1 MQNYFPYTS
10 NYSDRVNRLAQLQNQ
25 FNQQYPNYT
34 GFQQQPNNQIIF
46 VQGETGA
53 KAYQIPVN
61 STVLLMS
68 SEANE
73 FFIKTTDQAGFP
85 TIKKYRFS
93 EVTQTTGQAQGQ
105 TNTEQIKTQ
114 NFVTREEFEAL
125 KNEIKQLKELKP
137 NEPDNENAKPKKPD
151 NKRA

>member
-1 MQNYFPYTS
+1 MQNYFPYN
-10 NYSDRVNRLAQLQNQ
+10 NYMDRVNKLVQMQNQ
-25 FNQQYPNYT
+25 LNQNYPNYA
-34 GFQQQPNNQIIF
+34 GQQSNNQIIF

-53 KAYQIPVN
+53 KAYQIPIN

-73 FFIKTTDQAGFP
+73 FFIKSTDQAGFP
-85 TIKKYRFS
+85 TIKKYRFT
-93 EVTQTTGQAQGQ
+93 EVTQTKT
-105 TNTEQIKTQ
+105 TEQEQQVKTQ

-125 KNEIKQLKELKP
+125 KNEIKQLKEPK
-137 NEPDNENAKPKKPD
+137 NEPDNENVKPKKPD

>member
-1 MQNYFPYTS
+1 MQNYYMP
-10 NYSDRVNRLAQLQNQ
+10 NNLDRINRLAQLQNQ

>member
-1 MQNYFPYTS
+1 MQNYFPYN
-10 NYSDRVNRLAQLQNQ
+10 NYMDRVNKLVQMQNQ
-25 FNQQYPNYT
+25 LNQNYPNYA
-34 GFQQQPNNQIIF
+34 GQQSNNQIIF

-53 KAYQIPVN
+53 KAYQIPIN

-73 FFIKTTDQAGFP
+73 FFIKSTDQAGFP
-85 TIKKYRFS
+85 TIKKYKFT
-93 EVTQTTGQAQGQ
+93 EVTQAAGQSAQQ
-105 TNTEQIKTQ
+105 QQVKTQ

-125 KNEIKQLKELKP
+125 KNEIKQLKEPK
-137 NEPDNENAKPKKPD
+137 NEPDNENVKPKKPD

>member
-1 MQNYFPYTS
+1 MQNYFPYN
-10 NYSDRVNRLAQLQNQ
+10 NYMDRVNKLVQMQNQ
-25 FNQQYPNYT
+25 LNQNYPNYA
-34 GFQQQPNNQIIF
+34 GQQSNNQIIF

-53 KAYQIPVN
+53 KAYQIPIN

-73 FFIKTTDQAGFP
+73 FFIKSTDQAGFP
-85 TIKKYRFS
+85 TIKKYRFT
-93 EVTQTTGQAQGQ
+93 EVTQTKT
-105 TNTEQIKTQ
+105 TEQEQQAKTQ

-125 KNEIKQLKELKP
+125 KNEIKQLKEPK
-137 NEPDNENAKPKKPD
+137 NEPDNENVKSKKPD

>member
-1 MQNYFPYTS
+1 MQNYYMP
-10 NYSDRVNRLAQLQNQ
+10 NNLDRINRLAQLQNQ
-25 FNQQYPNYT
+25 FNQQYPNYA

-53 KAYQIPVN
+53 KAYQIPIN

-73 FFIKTTDQAGFP
+73 FFIKSTDQAGFP
-85 TIKKYRFS
+85 TIKKYKFS
-93 EVTQTTGQAQGQ
+93 EVTQTIGQAQGQ
-105 TNTEQIKTQ
+105 TNTEQVKTQ
-114 NFVTREEFEAL
+114 NFVTREEFETL
-125 KNEIKQLKELKP
+125 KNEIKQLKEPK
-137 NEPDNENAKPKKPD
+137 NEPDNENVKPKKPD

>member
-1 MQNYFPYTS
+1 MQNYFPYN
-10 NYSDRVNRLAQLQNQ
+10 NYMDRVNKLVQMQNQ
-25 FNQQYPNYT
+25 LNQNYPNYA
-34 GFQQQPNNQIIF
+34 GQQSNNQIIF

-53 KAYQIPVN
+53 KAYQIPIN

-73 FFIKTTDQAGFP
+73 FFIKSTDQAGFP
-85 TIKKYRFS
+85 TIKKYRFT
-93 EVTQTTGQAQGQ
+93 EVTQTKT
-105 TNTEQIKTQ
+105 TEQEQQVKTQ

-125 KNEIKQLKELKP
+125 KNEIKQLKEPK
-137 NEPDNENAKPKKPD
+137 NESDNENVKSKKPD

>member
-1 MQNYFPYTS
+1 MQNYFPYN
-10 NYSDRVNRLAQLQNQ
+10 NYMDRVNKLVQMQNQ
-25 FNQQYPNYT
+25 LNQNYPNYA
-34 GFQQQPNNQIIF
+34 GQQSNNQIIF

-53 KAYQIPVN
+53 KAYQIPIN

-73 FFIKTTDQAGFP
+73 FFIKSTDQAGFP
-85 TIKKYRFS
+85 TIKKYKFT
-93 EVTQTTGQAQGQ
+93 EVIQAAGQSAQQ
-105 TNTEQIKTQ
+105 QQVKTQ

-125 KNEIKQLKELKP
+125 KNEIKQLKEPK
-137 NEPDNENAKPKKPD
+137 NEPDNENVKSKKPD

>member
-1 MQNYFPYTS
+1 MQNYFPYN
-10 NYSDRVNRLAQLQNQ
+10 NYMDRVNKLVQMQNQ
-25 FNQQYPNYT
+25 LNQNYPNYA
-34 GFQQQPNNQIIF
+34 GQQSNNQIIF

-53 KAYQIPVN
+53 KAYQIPIN

-85 TIKKYRFS
+85 TIKKYRFT
-93 EVTQTTGQAQGQ
+93 EVTQTMT
-105 TNTEQIKTQ
+105 TEKEQQVKIQ

-125 KNEIKQLKELKP
+125 KNEIKQLKEPK
-137 NEPDNENAKPKKPD
+137 NEPDNENVKPKKPD

>member
-1 MQNYFPYTS
+1 MQNYFPYN
-10 NYSDRVNRLAQLQNQ
+10 NYMDRVNKLVQMQNQ
-25 FNQQYPNYT
+25 LNQNYPNYA
-34 GFQQQPNNQIIF
+34 GQQSNNQIIF

-53 KAYQIPVN
+53 KAYQIPIN

-73 FFIKTTDQAGFP
+73 FFIKSTDQAGFP
-85 TIKKYRFS
+85 TIKKYRFT
-93 EVTQTTGQAQGQ
+93 EVTQTKS
-105 TNTEQIKTQ
+105 TEQEQQVKTQ

-125 KNEIKQLKELKP
+125 KNEIKQLKEPK
-137 NEPDNENAKPKKPD
+137 NEPDNENVKPKKPD

>member
-1 MQNYFPYTS
+1 MQNYYMP
-10 NYSDRVNRLAQLQNQ
+10 NNLDRINRLAQLQNQ
-25 FNQQYPNYT
+25 FNQQYPNYA

-53 KAYQIPVN
+53 KAYQIPIN

-73 FFIKTTDQAGFP
+73 FFIKSIDQAGFP
-85 TIKKYRFS
+85 TIKKYKFS
-93 EVTQTTGQAQGQ
+93 EVTQTIGQAQGQ
-105 TNTEQIKTQ
+105 TNTEQVKTQ
-114 NFVTREEFEAL
+114 NFVTREEFETL
-125 KNEIKQLKELKP
+125 KNEIKQLKELKQ
-137 NEPDNENAKPKKPD
+137 NEPDNENAKSKKPD

>member
-1 MQNYFPYTS
+1 MQNYFPYN
-10 NYSDRVNRLAQLQNQ
+10 NYMDRVNKLVQMQNQ
-25 FNQQYPNYT
+25 LNHNYPNYA
-34 GFQQQPNNQIIF
+34 GQQSNNQIIF

-53 KAYQIPVN
+53 KAYQIPIN

-73 FFIKTTDQAGFP
+73 FFIKSTDQAGFP
-85 TIKKYRFS
+85 TIKKYRFT
-93 EVTQTTGQAQGQ
+93 EITQAAEQVEGQAK
-105 TNTEQIKTQ
+105 TEQVKTQ

-125 KNEIKQLKELKP
+125 KNEIKQLKEPK
-137 NEPDNENAKPKKPD
+137 NESDNENVKSKKPD

>member
-1 MQNYFPYTS
+1 MQNYFPYN
-10 NYSDRVNRLAQLQNQ
+10 NYMDRVNKLVQMQNQ
-25 FNQQYPNYT
+25 LNQNYPNYA
-34 GFQQQPNNQIIF
+34 GQQSNNQIIF

-53 KAYQIPVN
+53 KAYQIPIN

-73 FFIKTTDQAGFP
+73 FFIKSADQAGFP
-85 TIKKYRFS
+85 TIKKYRFT
-93 EVTQTTGQAQGQ
+93 EVTQPKT
-105 TNTEQIKTQ
+105 TEQEQQVKTQ

-125 KNEIKQLKELKP
+125 KNEIKQLKEPK
-137 NEPDNENAKPKKPD
+137 NEPDNENVKPKKPD

>member
-1 MQNYFPYTS
+1 MQNYFPYN
-10 NYSDRVNRLAQLQNQ
+10 NYMDRVNKLVQMQNQ
-25 FNQQYPNYT
+25 LNQNYPNYA
-34 GFQQQPNNQIIF
+34 GQQSNNQIIF

-53 KAYQIPVN
+53 KAYQIPIN

-73 FFIKTTDQAGFP
+73 FFIKSTDQAGFP
-85 TIKKYRFS
+85 TIKKYKFT
-93 EVTQTTGQAQGQ
+93 EVTQTKT
-105 TNTEQIKTQ
+105 TEQQQQVKTQ

-125 KNEIKQLKELKP
+125 KNEIKQLKEPK
-137 NEPDNENAKPKKPD
+137 NEPDNENVKPKKPD

>member
-1 MQNYFPYTS
+1 MQNYFPYN
-10 NYSDRVNRLAQLQNQ
+10 NYMDRVNKLVQMQNQ
-25 FNQQYPNYT
+25 LNHNYPNYA
-34 GFQQQPNNQIIF
+34 GQQSNNQIIF

-53 KAYQIPVN
+53 KAYQIPIN

-73 FFIKTTDQAGFP
+73 FFIKSTDQAGFP
-85 TIKKYRFS
+85 TIKKYKFT
-93 EVTQTTGQAQGQ
+93 EVIQATGQSAQQ
-105 TNTEQIKTQ
+105 QQVKTQ

-125 KNEIKQLKELKP
+125 KNEIKQLKEPK
-137 NEPDNENAKPKKPD
+137 NEPDNENVKPKKPD

>member
-1 MQNYFPYTS
+1 MQNYFPYN
-10 NYSDRVNRLAQLQNQ
+10 NYMDRVNKLVQMQNQ
-25 FNQQYPNYT
+25 LNQNYPNYA
-34 GFQQQPNNQIIF
+34 GQQSNNQIIF

-53 KAYQIPVN
+53 KAYQIPIN

-73 FFIKTTDQAGFP
+73 FFIKSTDQAGFP
-85 TIKKYRFS
+85 TIKKYRFT
-93 EVTQTTGQAQGQ
+93 EVTPTKT
-105 TNTEQIKTQ
+105 TEQEQQVKTQ

-125 KNEIKQLKELKP
+125 KNEIKQLKEPK
-137 NEPDNENAKPKKPD
+137 NEPDNENVKPKKPD

>member
-1 MQNYFPYTS
+1 MQNYFPYN
-10 NYSDRVNRLAQLQNQ
+10 NYMDRVNKLVQMQNQ
-25 FNQQYPNYT
+25 LSQNYPNYA
-34 GFQQQPNNQIIF
+34 GQQSNNQIIF

-53 KAYQIPVN
+53 KAYQIPIN

-73 FFIKTTDQAGFP
+73 FFIKSTDQAGFP
-85 TIKKYRFS
+85 TIKKYRFT
-93 EVTQTTGQAQGQ
+93 EVTQTKT
-105 TNTEQIKTQ
+105 TEQEQQVKTQ

-125 KNEIKQLKELKP
+125 KIEIKQLKEPK
-137 NEPDNENAKPKKPD
+137 NEPDNENVKPKKPD

>member
-73 FFIKTTDQAGFP
+73 FFIKSTDQAGFP

-125 KNEIKQLKELKP
+125 KKEIKQLKEPK
-137 NEPDNENAKPKKPD
+137 NESDNENAKSKKPD

>member
-1 MQNYFPYTS
+1 MQNYYMP
-10 NYSDRVNRLAQLQNQ
+10 NNLDRINRLAQLQNQ

-137 NEPDNENAKPKKPD
+137 NEPDNENVKPKKPD

>member
-1 MQNYFPYTS
+1 MQNYYMP
-10 NYSDRVNRLAQLQNQ
+10 NNLDRINRLAQLQNQ

-114 NFVTREEFEAL
+114 NFVTREEFETL

-137 NEPDNENAKPKKPD
+137 NEPDNENAKSKKPD

>member
-1 MQNYFPYTS
+1 MQNYYMP
-10 NYSDRVNRLAQLQNQ
+10 NNLDRINRLAQLQNQ
-25 FNQQYPNYT
+25 FNQQYPNYA

-53 KAYQIPVN
+53 KAYQIPIN

-73 FFIKTTDQAGFP
+73 FFIKSTDQAGFP
-85 TIKKYRFS
+85 TIKKYKFS
-93 EVTQTTGQAQGQ
+93 EVTQTIGQAQGQ
-105 TNTEQIKTQ
+105 TNTEQVKTQ
-114 NFVTREEFEAL
+114 NFVTREEFETL
-125 KNEIKQLKELKP
+125 KNEIKQLKEPK
-137 NEPDNENAKPKKPD
+137 NESDNENAKPKKPD

>member
-1 MQNYFPYTS
+1 MQNYFPYN
-10 NYSDRVNRLAQLQNQ
+10 NYMDRVNKLVQMQNQ
-25 FNQQYPNYT
+25 LNQNYPNYA
-34 GFQQQPNNQIIF
+34 GQQSNNQIIF

-53 KAYQIPVN
+53 KAYQIPIN

-73 FFIKTTDQAGFP
+73 FFIKSTDQAGFP
-85 TIKKYRFS
+85 TIKKYKFT
-93 EVTQTTGQAQGQ
+93 EVIQATGQSAQQ
-105 TNTEQIKTQ
+105 QQVKTQ

-125 KNEIKQLKELKP
+125 KNEIKQLKEPK
-137 NEPDNENAKPKKPD
+137 NEPDNENVKSKKPD

>member
-1 MQNYFPYTS
+1 MQNYFPYN
-10 NYSDRVNRLAQLQNQ
+10 NYMDRVNKLVQMQNQ
-25 FNQQYPNYT
+25 LNQNYPNYA
-34 GFQQQPNNQIIF
+34 GQQSNNQIIF

-53 KAYQIPVN
+53 KAYQIPIN

-73 FFIKTTDQAGFP
+73 FFIKSTDQAGFP
-85 TIKKYRFS
+85 TIKKYRFT
-93 EVTQTTGQAQGQ
+93 EVTQTKT
-105 TNTEQIKTQ
+105 TEQEQQVKTQ

-125 KNEIKQLKELKP
+125 KNEIKQLKEPK
-137 NEPDNENAKPKKPD
+137 NEPDNENVKSKKPD

>member
-1 MQNYFPYTS
+1 MQNYFPYN
-10 NYSDRVNRLAQLQNQ
+10 NYMDRVNKLVQMQNQ
-25 FNQQYPNYT
+25 LSQNYPNYA
-34 GFQQQPNNQIIF
+34 GQQSNNQIIF

-53 KAYQIPVN
+53 KAYQIPIN

-73 FFIKTTDQAGFP
+73 FFIKSTDQAGFP
-85 TIKKYRFS
+85 TIKKYRFT
-93 EVTQTTGQAQGQ
+93 EVTQTKT
-105 TNTEQIKTQ
+105 TEQEQQVKTQ

-125 KNEIKQLKELKP
+125 KNEIKQLKEPK
-137 NEPDNENAKPKKPD
+137 NEPDNENVKPKKPD

>member
-1 MQNYFPYTS
+1 MQNYFPYN
-10 NYSDRVNRLAQLQNQ
+10 NYMDRVNKLVQMQNQ
-25 FNQQYPNYT
+25 LNQNYPNYA
-34 GFQQQPNNQIIF
+34 GQQSNNQIIF

-53 KAYQIPVN
+53 KAYQIPIN

-73 FFIKTTDQAGFP
+73 FFIKSTDQAGFP
-85 TIKKYRFS
+85 TIKKYKFT
-93 EVTQTTGQAQGQ
+93 EVIQATGQSAQ
-105 TNTEQIKTQ
+105 EQQVKTQ

-125 KNEIKQLKELKP
+125 KNEIKQLKEPK
-137 NEPDNENAKPKKPD
+137 NEPDNENVKPKKPD

>member
-1 MQNYFPYTS
+1 MQNYFPYN
-10 NYSDRVNRLAQLQNQ
+10 NYMDRVNKLVQMQNQ
-25 FNQQYPNYT
+25 LSQNYPNYA
-34 GFQQQPNNQIIF
+34 GQQSNNQIIF

-53 KAYQIPVN
+53 KAYQIPIN

-73 FFIKTTDQAGFP
+73 FFIKSTDQAGFP
-85 TIKKYRFS
+85 TIKKYKFT
-93 EVTQTTGQAQGQ
+93 EVIQATGQSAQQ
-105 TNTEQIKTQ
+105 QQVKTQ

-125 KNEIKQLKELKP
+125 KNEIKQLKEPK
-137 NEPDNENAKPKKPD
+137 NEPDNENVKPKKPD

>member
-1 MQNYFPYTS
+1 MQNYFPYN
-10 NYSDRVNRLAQLQNQ
+10 NYMDRVNKLVQMQNQ
-25 FNQQYPNYT
+25 LNQNYPNYA
-34 GFQQQPNNQIIF
+34 GQQSNNQIIF

-53 KAYQIPVN
+53 KAYQIPIN

-73 FFIKTTDQAGFP
+73 FFIKSTDQAGFP
-85 TIKKYRFS
+85 TIKKYKFT
-93 EVTQTTGQAQGQ
+93 EVIQATGQSAQQ
-105 TNTEQIKTQ
+105 QQVKTQ

-125 KNEIKQLKELKP
+125 KNEIKQLKEPK
-137 NEPDNENAKPKKPD
+137 NEPDNENVKPKKPD

>member
-1 MQNYFPYTS
+1 MQNYFPYN
-10 NYSDRVNRLAQLQNQ
+10 NYMDRVNKLVQMQNQ
-25 FNQQYPNYT
+25 LNQNYPNYA
-34 GFQQQPNNQIIF
+34 GQQSNNQIIF

-53 KAYQIPVN
+53 KAYQIPIN

-73 FFIKTTDQAGFP
+73 FFIKSTDQAGFP
-85 TIKKYRFS
+85 TIKKYRFT
-93 EVTQTTGQAQGQ
+93 EVTQANTGQ
-105 TNTEQIKTQ
+105 TTEQIKNQ

-125 KNEIKQLKELKP
+125 KNEIKQLKEPK
-137 NEPDNENAKPKKPD
+137 NESDNENVKPKKPD

>member
-1 MQNYFPYTS
+1 MQNYFPYN
-10 NYSDRVNRLAQLQNQ
+10 NYMDRVNKLVQMQNQ
-25 FNQQYPNYT
+25 LNQNYPNYA
-34 GFQQQPNNQIIF
+34 GQQSNNQIIF

-53 KAYQIPVN
+53 KAYQIPIN

-73 FFIKTTDQAGFP
+73 FFIKSTDQAGFP
-85 TIKKYRFS
+85 TIKKYRFT
-93 EVTQTTGQAQGQ
+93 EVTQTNT
-105 TNTEQIKTQ
+105 TEQEQQVKTQ

-125 KNEIKQLKELKP
+125 KNEIKQLKEPK
-137 NEPDNENAKPKKPD
+137 NEPDNENVKPKKPD